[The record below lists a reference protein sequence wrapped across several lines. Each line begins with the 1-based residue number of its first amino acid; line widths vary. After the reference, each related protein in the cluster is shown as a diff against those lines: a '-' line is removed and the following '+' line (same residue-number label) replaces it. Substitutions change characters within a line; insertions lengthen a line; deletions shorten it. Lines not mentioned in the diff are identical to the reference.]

1 MNIKHKEVY
10 RDKCCHCHYAPV
22 MSQPATPPPPHIQ
35 HNCIPH
41 STPSLTESNS
51 FEPPPLPSWQLRS
64 AGEAT
69 VSQSFECDTC
79 TATTLSVMRLLSAA
93 NSTCVRLQPRL
104 DRSALGRRPSL
115 STCFIKVQEASLV
128 KLWRQ
133 TELD

>member
-22 MSQPATPPPPHIQ
+22 MSQPANPPTYSAQLYPPLHPIADRVEQ
-35 HNCIPH
+35 
-41 STPSLTESNS
+41 
-51 FEPPPLPSWQLRS
+51 FRAPPLPSWQLRS